1 MLIIFIRAAI
11 LYIFIVII
19 IRVMGKKQIGEMQ
32 PTELVLALVI
42 ADLSAVPMESLNT
55 PILYG
60 IIPILTLFIIE
71 ETLSYIALKSYKA
84 RGIIYGKPSIII
96 EHGRILEVELKK
108 LNFNINDLLEQ
119 LRLNGF
125 TSVDDVEFAILETN
139 GKLSTVPKAAKR
151 TITTSDM
158 KIKVADE
165 ELPVTAIIDG
175 RILSSNLQ
183 LMGLNDA
190 WLEKELAK
198 KGVHN
203 YKKVLIASIF
213 KDRKLIYQ
221 LKNNK
226 YSNPKKVL

>member
-71 ETLSYIALKSYKA
+71 ETLSYIALKSDKA

-139 GKLSTVPKAAKR
+139 GKLSTVSKAAKR

-158 KIKVADE
+158 KIAVADE
-165 ELPVTAIIDG
+165 ELPVTAVIDG

-183 LMGLNDA
+183 LIGLNNA

-198 KGVHN
+198 KGL
-203 YKKVLIASIF
+203 YDCK
-213 KDRKLIYQ
+213 RY
-221 LKNNK
+221 
-226 YSNPKKVL
+226 

>member
-71 ETLSYIALKSYKA
+71 ETLSYIALKSDKA

-139 GKLSTVPKAAKR
+139 GKLSTVSKAAKR

-158 KIKVADE
+158 KIAVADE
-165 ELPVTAIIDG
+165 ELPVTAVIDG

-183 LMGLNDA
+183 LIGLNNA

-198 KGVHN
+198 KGVYN
-203 YKKVLIASIF
+203 YK
-213 KDRKLIYQ
+213 RY
-221 LKNNK
+221 
-226 YSNPKKVL
+226 

>member
-71 ETLSYIALKSYKA
+71 ETLSYIALKSDKA

-96 EHGRILEVELKK
+96 EHGRILEAELRK

-151 TITTSDM
+151 SITTSDLN
-158 KIKVADE
+158 IEVDTE
-165 ELPVTAIIDG
+165 ELPITAVIDG

-183 LMGLNDA
+183 LIGLDDK
-190 WLEKELAK
+190 WLEIQLAK
-198 KGVHN
+198 QGVHT
-203 YKKVLIASIF
+203 YKKILIAYIL
-213 KDRKLIYQ
+213 KDRKLIFQ
-221 LKNNK
+221 LKNAK
-226 YSNPKKVL
+226 YTNPKKVL

>member
-71 ETLSYIALKSYKA
+71 ETLSYIALKSDKA

-158 KIKVADE
+158 KIDVADE
-165 ELPVTAIIDG
+165 ELPVTAVIDG

-183 LMGLNDA
+183 LIGLNDA
-190 WLEKELAK
+190 WLEKELAE

-203 YKKVLIASIF
+203 YKKVLIAYIL
-213 KDRKLIYQ
+213 KDRKLIFQ